1 MNMYEEGLPETAVI
15 LPAFNRELEIGT
27 IVLIAKQ
34 YADRVIVVNNGSS
47 DQCSEVAEFAGA
59 EVVQDFTG
67 TNKNFSLKKG
77 IKAAEGAD
85 ILVTMDMDVC
95 RDPKLI
101 PKMIKPIKEG
111 NFDLVAGTCI
121 SRHKRNHENVLLVKN
136 KKTEESP
143 VGFLVFSKEC
153 LKELDLSDV
162 YLNSIRSIMSVCE
175 RKKIRLTI

>member
-67 TNKNFSLKKG
+67 TNKNFSLKK
-77 IKAAEGAD
+77 KV
-85 ILVTMDMDVC
+85 L
-95 RDPKLI
+95 KLQ
-101 PKMIKPIKEG
+101 KVPIFWSQWIWMFVE
-111 NFDLVAGTCI
+111 I
-121 SRHKRNHENVLLVKN
+121 RN
-136 KKTEESP
+136 
-143 VGFLVFSKEC
+143 
-153 LKELDLSDV
+153 
-162 YLNSIRSIMSVCE
+162 
-175 RKKIRLTI
+175 